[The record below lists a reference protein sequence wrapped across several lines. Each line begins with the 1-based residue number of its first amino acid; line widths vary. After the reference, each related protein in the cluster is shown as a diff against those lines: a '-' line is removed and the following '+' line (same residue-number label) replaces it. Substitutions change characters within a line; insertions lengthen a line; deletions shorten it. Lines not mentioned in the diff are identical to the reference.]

1 MNIKMVFANRIDSWD
16 TRADGGATTTHA
28 SLEVS
33 KQQLELWS
41 ALTFDTQYD
50 EKGIADSKPEYQY
63 GTRAVIAEVEAAGL
77 KTLPEFLDALG
88 EEKGLLRFD
97 VDGEAIWTA
106 SASPDDD
113 AEAEADDG
121 FGENPMLA
129 DFDDYDEE

>member
-50 EKGIADSKPEYQY
+50 EEGIADSKPEYQY

-97 VDGEAIWTA
+97 VDGEVIWTA
-106 SASPDDD
+106 STSPDSETDFV
-113 AEAEADDG
+113 DDG
-121 FGENPMLA
+121 AF
-129 DFDDYDEE
+129 